1 MFFLTLTFMTT
12 IDEILNPKTPFE
24 GELLLQHLE
33 NPFFFLFPEFYEGE
47 KAKLAEAALYVSKE
61 IYLYLF
67 EYFKRNYESAESKVE
82 IPKGLSLEQFFL
94 SSIEKKGFPSKTPE
108 QLKLEVEGLSYNN
121 KLLQFFKEYFFPGVL
136 DSTGI
141 VFDEYFYSNL
151 LQKVPSKES
160 GKNYE
165 LVSLF
170 RRMYAIKM
178 PQRLYEFLLNTGSF
192 NPPSNKKAILVPII
206 STQLFYTDSDYNIAL
221 IKKDGDS
228 DKYFF
233 LANLG
238 FYIYEDTIVVNQIQ
252 GRKLDDVVYEKYAEA
267 MKNIEWSKVLLGTI
281 VNIAEEFK
289 LKLKVIS
296 AQNHILTKIPGHLSY
311 RRAGMIYNATAKA
324 LGFKKDIDGNYILS
338 F

>member
-1 MFFLTLTFMTT
+1 MTT
-12 IDEILNPKTPFE
+12 IDELLNPKTPFE
-24 GELLLQHLE
+24 GELLLQHLK
-33 NPFFFLFPEFYEGE
+33 NPFFFLVPEFYEGE

-61 IYLYLF
+61 LYLYLF
-67 EYFKRNYESAESKVE
+67 EYFKRNYESAIYKAKNPKRYINLES
-82 IPKGLSLEQFFL
+82 FFL
-94 SSIEKKGFPSKTPE
+94 HSIKEKGFPSKTPE

-151 LQKVPSKES
+151 LQKFSSKES

-178 PQRLYEFLLNTGSF
+178 PQGLYEFLLNTGSF
-192 NPPSNKKAILVPII
+192 NPPSNKKDILVPII
-206 STQLFYTDSDYNIAL
+206 STKHFYTDSDYNIIL
-221 IKKDGDS
+221 VYGLTS
-228 DKYFF
+228 GNPLF

-238 FYIYEDTIVVNQIQ
+238 FYIHEDTIVVNQIQ
-252 GRKLDDVVYEKYAEA
+252 GKKFDGVVYEEHTRA
-267 MKNIEWSKVLLGTI
+267 MKNIKWSKVLLGTM

-324 LGFKKDIDGNYILS
+324 LGFKKDVDGNYILS